1 MVLRQ
6 KPHPQFKR
14 VAGGASSSS
23 GSGSGSTGKDLELF
37 AGALQPGELLFA
49 VEVPTIG
56 GGKRLLA
63 GSAFR

>member
-14 VAGGASSSS
+14 AA
-23 GSGSGSTGKDLELF
+23 GSGSAGKDLELF